1 MSKYGVRAKVLGLCR
16 EAMAA
21 WAVALVALVAGG
33 LLSAGLALA
42 TQAFYKQQLRQ
53 RFELLA
59 SERYSRIAE
68 RFDDQEQRLD
78 GLRRFFSFS
87 NEITPREFD
96 GYAQP
101 LLRRTQA
108 YSWAPRVEHAQ
119 RREFE
124 RQASARLGQAYE
136 IREQDGQGNWQ
147 AAPPRDHYFPVLYT
161 QAIQQQG
168 QPYGLDLRSQPAR
181 EQALKR
187 AVLPGS
193 MAVSEPLDM
202 INVAAGY
209 SRGLLMVAPVF
220 SDKAPDKE
228 PDSEAPGA
236 PVGYVMALLNLS
248 QLISDGLPTTGE
260 DNLVVRIVDSSGR
273 DGREV
278 LFDSQNPPASLAL
291 VSSQLLHLAD
301 HHYQIDIRPSQVFM
315 QGNRS
320 SAALAVGFLGGLLSL
335 LVSALLYNLFSQ
347 RQRALR
353 LVEQRTS
360 ELRVSEQSLR
370 ETHNQLRSV
379 LDAATQVAIIA
390 TSLKGVVSTF
400 NAGAER
406 MLGYLAAEVVGQLR
420 LENLV
425 LPEELNQRA
434 HALSLRYGRPIA
446 GGQAMFA
453 DTLQEGGAEPSEW
466 TLVRKDGS
474 QLLANMLV
482 TAVLDE
488 QGLWVGYLAICIDV
502 TERRRVHEAL
512 ALRDRLL
519 EKLSAEVPGG
529 IYQYRLDADGHS
541 CFPYASEGLFDIYE
555 VDLQLLREDATAVF
569 ERIHPEDLE
578 RVRRSVRYSAEHLT
592 PWREEYRVCLPRAG
606 LRWIRGEATP
616 EVGEEGCTLW
626 HGYLTDISDLKG
638 VEEDLRTLSVT
649 DALTGIHNR
658 RYFQERI
665 KVELDRAQ
673 REDQDLAV
681 IMLDIDHFKR
691 INDQFGHAVGDH
703 VLRSLCQR
711 IGQRLRR
718 TDVFCRL
725 GGEEF
730 MVLCPGSN
738 AEQAQVLA
746 TELWQG
752 VRSVPVEGVGKV
764 TASFGVAGWR
774 PGEGADALLLRADA
788 GVYAAKQAGRDRV
801 EGELS

>member
-1 MSKYGVRAKVLGLCR
+1 MSKWGVRAKVLGLCS

-21 WAVALVALVAGG
+21 WAVALVTLVAGV
-33 LLSAGLALA
+33 LLSAALALA

-59 SERYSRIAE
+59 SERFSRIAE

-87 NEITPREFD
+87 TEITPREFD
-96 GYAQP
+96 GYARP
-101 LLRRTQA
+101 LLHRTQA
-108 YSWAPRVEHAQ
+108 YSWAPRVEAAQ

-124 RQASARLGQAYE
+124 RQASAWLGREYT
-136 IREQDGQGNWQ
+136 IRDQDGQGNWHP
-147 AAPPRDHYFPVLYT
+147 APARDHYFPVLYT
-161 QAIQQQG
+161 QATQLQG
-168 QPYGLDLRSQPAR
+168 QPFGLDLRSQPAR
-181 EQALKR
+181 EQALAR
-187 AVLPGS
+187 AVQPGS

-202 INVAAGY
+202 ISVTPDF

-220 SDKAPDKE
+220 ADARPADG
-228 PDSEAPGA
+228 PA
-236 PVGYVMALLNLS
+236 GYVMALLNLR
-248 QLISDGLPTTGE
+248 QLITEGLPAAAD
-260 DNLVVRIVDSSGR
+260 DNLMVRVVDPSGR
-273 DGREV
+273 DGAEV
-278 LFDSQNPPASLAL
+278 LFDSLNRAAPLPLLST
-291 VSSQLLHLAD
+291 QLLHLAD
-301 HHYQIDIRPSQVFM
+301 HHYQVDIRPSQAFL
-315 QGNRS
+315 QANRS
-320 SAALAVGFLGGLLSL
+320 SAAMAVGLLGASLSL
-335 LVSALLYNLFSQ
+335 LLSALLYSLFSQ
-347 RQRALR
+347 RQRALA
-353 LVEQRTS
+353 LVEQRTR
-360 ELRVSEQSLR
+360 ELQVSEQSLR
-370 ETHNQLRSV
+370 DTHNQLRSV

-406 MLGYLAAEVVGQLR
+406 LLGYTADEAIGHLQL
-420 LENLV
+420 EDLV
-425 LPEELNQRA
+425 LPEELSQRA
-434 HALSLRYGRPIA
+434 HALSVRYGRHIA

-453 DTLQEGGAEPSEW
+453 DTIQENGAEPGEW

-512 ALRDRLL
+512 AARDRLL

-529 IYQYRLDADGHS
+529 IYQFRLDVDGRS

-555 VDLQLLREDATAVF
+555 VELSLLREDATAVF
-569 ERIHPEDLE
+569 ERIHPDDLD
-578 RVRRSVRYSAEHLT
+578 RVRRSIRYSAEHLA
-592 PWREEYRVCLPRAG
+592 PWRDEYRVCLPSAG

-616 EVGEEGCTLW
+616 EVGEGGCTLW

-658 RYFQERI
+658 RYFQERL
-665 KVELDRAQ
+665 KAELERAQ
-673 REDQDLAV
+673 RDDQDLAV

-711 IGQRLRR
+711 IGNRLRR
-718 TDVFCRL
+718 SDVFCRL

-738 AEQAQVLA
+738 AEQARLLA
-746 TELWQG
+746 MELWQG
-752 VRSVPVEGVGKV
+752 VRGVPVEGVGKV

-774 PGEGADALLLRADA
+774 AGEGADALLLRADA

-801 EGELS
+801 EGELV

>member
-1 MSKYGVRAKVLGLCR
+1 MSKYGVRAKVMGLCR
-16 EAMAA
+16 EALAA

-78 GLRRFFSFS
+78 SLRRFFSFS
-87 NEITPREFD
+87 NEITPGEFD
-96 GYAQP
+96 GFAGP

-108 YSWAPRVEHAQ
+108 YSWAPRVEQGQ
-119 RREFE
+119 RGDFE
-124 RQASARLGQAYE
+124 RQASARLGQPYE
-136 IREQDGQGNWQ
+136 IRDLDSQGNWQ

-161 QAIQQQG
+161 QATQQQG
-168 QPYGLDLRSQPAR
+168 QPYGLDLRGQPVR
-181 EQALKR
+181 EQTLQRAL
-187 AVLPGS
+187 LPGS

-220 SDKAPDKE
+220 SDKAPGE
-228 PDSEAPGA
+228 PQGA
-236 PVGYVMALLNLS
+236 PAGYVMALLNLR
-248 QLISDGLPTTGE
+248 QLISDGLPSAGE
-260 DNLVVRIVDSSGR
+260 DNLVVRIIDPSGR
-273 DGREV
+273 DGHEV
-278 LFDSQNPPASLAL
+278 LFDSQNPPAPLAL
-291 VSSQLLHLAD
+291 LSNQLLHLAD
-301 HHYQIDIRPSQVFM
+301 HHFQLDIRPSQVFM

-320 SAALAVGFLGGLLSL
+320 SAALAVGLLGGLLSL
-335 LVSALLYNLFSQ
+335 LLSALLYNLFSQ
-347 RQRALR
+347 RQRALK
-353 LVEQRTS
+353 LVEQRTAQ
-360 ELRVSEQSLR
+360 LRVSEQSLR
-370 ETHNQLRSV
+370 DTHNQLRSV
-379 LDAATQVAIIA
+379 LNAATQVAIIA

-406 MLGYLAAEVVGQLR
+406 MLGYQAGEAVGQLR
-420 LENLV
+420 LEYLV

-434 HALSLRYGRPIA
+434 HALSLRYGRHIA

-512 ALRDRLL
+512 AMRDRLL
-519 EKLSAEVPGG
+519 EKLSAQVPGG

-541 CFPYASEGLFDIYE
+541 CFPYASQGMFEIYE

-569 ERIHPEDLE
+569 ERIHPDDLE
-578 RVRRSVRYSAEHLT
+578 HVRRSVRYSAEHLT

-606 LRWIRGEATP
+606 LRWVRGEATP
-616 EVGEEGCTLW
+616 EVGEAGCTLW

-649 DALTGIHNR
+649 DSLTGIHNR
-658 RYFQERI
+658 RYFQERL
-665 KVELDRAQ
+665 KAELDRAQ
-673 REDQDLAV
+673 RDNQDLAV

-691 INDQFGHAVGDH
+691 INDQYGHAVGDH

-711 IGQRLRR
+711 IGHRLRR

-738 AEQAQVLA
+738 AEQARMLA
-746 TELWQG
+746 MELWQG
-752 VRSVPVEGVGKV
+752 VRSVPVDGVGRV

-801 EGELS
+801 EGELG

>member
-1 MSKYGVRAKVLGLCR
+1 MSKWGVRAKVLGLCS

-21 WAVALVALVAGG
+21 WAVALVALVAGV
-33 LLSAGLALA
+33 LLSVGLALA
-42 TQAFYKQQLRQ
+42 AQAFYKQQLRQ

-59 SERYSRIAE
+59 SERHSRIAE
-68 RFDDQEQRLD
+68 RFADQEQRLD
-78 GLRRFFSFS
+78 GLRRFFTYS
-87 NEITPREFD
+87 NEITPNEFD
-96 GYAQP
+96 GYARP
-101 LLRRTQA
+101 LLQRTQA
-108 YSWAPRVEHAQ
+108 YSWAPRVEAGQ

-124 RQASARLGQAYE
+124 RQASIWLGQNYL
-136 IREQDGQGNWQ
+136 IREVDGAGNWR
-147 AAPPRDHYFPVLYT
+147 PSPRRDHYYPVLYT
-161 QAIQQQG
+161 QADHLQG

-181 EQALKR
+181 EQTLARALQ
-187 AVLPGS
+187 PGS

-202 INVAAGY
+202 LSVAPDFT
-209 SRGLLMVAPVF
+209 RGLLMVAPVF
-220 SDKAPDKE
+220 SDARPDD
-228 PDSEAPGA
+228 PPA
-236 PVGYVMALLNLS
+236 GYVMALLNMR
-248 QLISDGLPTTGE
+248 QLVTEGLPVAAN
-260 DNLVVRIVDSSGR
+260 DNLVVRIIDPSGR
-273 DGREV
+273 DGHEV
-278 LFDSQNPPASLAL
+278 LFDSQNPVAALAL
-291 VSSQLLHLAD
+291 VSTQLLHLAD
-301 HHYQIDIRPSQVFM
+301 HHFQLDIRPSQAFM
-315 QGNRS
+315 QANQ
-320 SAALAVGFLGGLLSL
+320 SAAVLSVALLGGLLSL
-335 LVSALLYNLFSQ
+335 LLSALLYSLFSQ
-347 RQRALR
+347 RQRALT
-353 LVEQRTS
+353 LVEQRTA

-370 ETHNQLRSV
+370 DTHNQLRSV

-390 TSLKGVVSTF
+390 TSLKGEVSTF

-406 MLGYLAAEVVGQLR
+406 MLGYSASEAVGHLQL
-420 LENLV
+420 EDLV
-425 LPEELNQRA
+425 MPEELSHRA
-434 HALSLRYGRPIA
+434 HALSLRYGRHIA

-453 DTLQEGGAEPSEW
+453 ETIQDSGGEPGEW

-474 QLLANMLV
+474 HLLANMLV

-529 IYQYRLDADGHS
+529 IYQYQLDADGHS
-541 CFPYASEGLFDIYE
+541 CFPYASQGLFDIYE

-569 ERIHPEDLE
+569 ERIHPDDLE
-578 RVRRSVRYSAEHLT
+578 RVRRSVRYSAEHLS

-606 LRWIRGEATP
+606 LRWVRGEATP
-616 EVGEEGCTLW
+616 EPGEDGCTLW

-638 VEEDLRTLSVT
+638 VEEELRTLSVT

-658 RYFQERI
+658 RYFQERL

-673 REDQDLAV
+673 RDELDLAV

-691 INDQFGHAVGDH
+691 INDQYGHAVGDH

-738 AEQAQVLA
+738 AEQARMLA
-746 TELWQG
+746 TELWHG

-774 PGEGADALLLRADA
+774 QGEGADALLLRADA

-801 EGELS
+801 ESELA

>member
-1 MSKYGVRAKVLGLCR
+1 MSKWGVRAKVLGLCS

-21 WAVALVALVAGG
+21 WAVALVALVAGV
-33 LLSAGLALA
+33 LLSVGLALA
-42 TQAFYKQQLRQ
+42 AQAFYKQQLRQ

-59 SERYSRIAE
+59 SERHSRIAE

-78 GLRRFFSFS
+78 GLRRFFTYS
-87 NEITPREFD
+87 NEITPNEFD
-96 GYAQP
+96 GYARP
-101 LLRRTQA
+101 LLQRTQA
-108 YSWAPRVEHAQ
+108 YSWAPRVEAGQ

-124 RQASARLGQAYE
+124 RQASIWLGQNYL
-136 IREQDGQGNWQ
+136 IREVDGAGNWR
-147 AAPPRDHYFPVLYT
+147 PSPRRDHYYPVLYT
-161 QAIQQQG
+161 QADHLQG

-181 EQALKR
+181 EQTLARALQ
-187 AVLPGS
+187 PGS

-202 INVAAGY
+202 LSVAPDFT
-209 SRGLLMVAPVF
+209 RGLLMVAPVF
-220 SDKAPDKE
+220 SDARPDD
-228 PDSEAPGA
+228 PPA
-236 PVGYVMALLNLS
+236 GYVMALLNMR
-248 QLISDGLPTTGE
+248 QLVTEGLPVAAN
-260 DNLVVRIVDSSGR
+260 DNLVVRIIDPSGR
-273 DGREV
+273 DGHEV
-278 LFDSQNPPASLAL
+278 LFDSQNPVAALAL
-291 VSSQLLHLAD
+291 VSTQLLHLAD
-301 HHYQIDIRPSQVFM
+301 HHFQLDIRPSQAFM
-315 QGNRS
+315 QANQ
-320 SAALAVGFLGGLLSL
+320 SAAVLSVALLGGLLSL
-335 LVSALLYNLFSQ
+335 LLSALLYSLFSQ
-347 RQRALR
+347 RQRALT
-353 LVEQRTS
+353 LVEQRTA

-370 ETHNQLRSV
+370 DTHNQLRSV

-390 TSLKGVVSTF
+390 TSLKGEVSTF

-406 MLGYLAAEVVGQLR
+406 MLGYSASEAVGHLQL
-420 LENLV
+420 EDLV
-425 LPEELNQRA
+425 MPEELSHRA
-434 HALSLRYGRPIA
+434 HALSLRYGRHIA

-453 DTLQEGGAEPSEW
+453 ETIQDSGGEPGEW

-474 QLLANMLV
+474 HLLANMLV

-529 IYQYRLDADGHS
+529 IYQYQLDADGHS
-541 CFPYASEGLFDIYE
+541 CFPYASQGLFDIYE

-569 ERIHPEDLE
+569 ERIHPDDLE
-578 RVRRSVRYSAEHLT
+578 RVRRSVRYSAEHLS

-606 LRWIRGEATP
+606 LRWVRGEATP
-616 EVGEEGCTLW
+616 EPGEDGCTLW

-638 VEEDLRTLSVT
+638 VEEELRTLSVT

-658 RYFQERI
+658 RYFQERL

-673 REDQDLAV
+673 RDELDLAV

-691 INDQFGHAVGDH
+691 INDQYGHAVGDH

-738 AEQAQVLA
+738 AEQARMLA
-746 TELWQG
+746 TELWHG

-774 PGEGADALLLRADA
+774 QGEGADALLLRADA

-801 EGELS
+801 ESELA

>member
-1 MSKYGVRAKVLGLCR
+1 MSKYGVRAKVLGLCS

-21 WAVALVALVAGG
+21 WAVALVALVAGS
-33 LLSAGLALA
+33 LLSIALALA
-42 TQAFYKQQLRQ
+42 THAFYKQQLRQ

-78 GLRRFFSFS
+78 SLRRFFSFS
-87 NEITPREFD
+87 NDITPREFD
-96 GYAQP
+96 GFARP

-108 YSWAPRVEHAQ
+108 YSWAPRVEGAQ
-119 RREFE
+119 RRDFE
-124 RQASARLGQAYE
+124 RKASAALGQAYL
-136 IREQDGQGNWQ
+136 IRDLDERGNWHP
-147 AAPPRDHYFPVLYT
+147 APPRDHYFPVLYT
-161 QAIQQQG
+161 QATQMQG
-168 QPYGLDLRSQPAR
+168 QPYGLDLRGQAVR
-181 EQALKR
+181 DQALMR
-187 AVLPGS
+187 ALEPGS
-193 MAVSEPLDM
+193 MAVSAPLDM
-202 INVAAGY
+202 ISVAPGY
-209 SRGLLMVAPVF
+209 ARGLLMVAPVF
-220 SDKAPDKE
+220 YSAQAGNP
-228 PDSEAPGA
+228 A
-236 PVGYVMALLNLS
+236 GYVMALLNVR
-248 QLISDGLPTTGE
+248 QLITDGLPAIAQ
-260 DNLVVRIVDSSGR
+260 DNLVVRIVDPSGR
-273 DGREV
+273 NGHEL
-278 LFDSQNPPASLAL
+278 LFDSQNPAAPLAL
-291 VSSQLLHLAD
+291 VSTQLLHLAD
-301 HHYQIDIRPSQVFM
+301 HHFQLDIRPSQVFM
-315 QGNRS
+315 QANRS
-320 SAALAVGFLGGLLSL
+320 SAALAVGLLGGLLSL
-335 LVSALLYNLFSQ
+335 LLSALLYNLFSQ
-347 RQRALR
+347 RQRALK
-353 LVEQRTS
+353 LVEQRTA

-406 MLGYLAAEVVGQLR
+406 MLGYAASEAVGKLQLED
-420 LENLV
+420 LL
-425 LPEELNQRA
+425 LPEELSLRA
-434 HALSLRYGRPIA
+434 HALGLRYGRHID

-453 DTLQEGGAEPSEW
+453 ETIQEGGAQPGEW

-512 ALRDRLL
+512 AMRDRLL

-529 IYQYRLDADGHS
+529 IYQYRLDANGHS
-541 CFPYASEGLFDIYE
+541 CFPYASQGLFDIYE
-555 VDLQLLREDATAVF
+555 VDLQLLREDATVVF
-569 ERIHPEDLE
+569 ERIHADDLE
-578 RVRRSVRYSAEHLT
+578 RVQRSVRYSAEHLS

-606 LRWIRGEATP
+606 LRWVRGEATP
-616 EVGEEGCTLW
+616 EVGEDGCTLW

-658 RYFQERI
+658 RYFQERL
-665 KVELDRAQ
+665 KAELDRAQ
-673 REDQDLAV
+673 RDDQELAV

-691 INDQFGHAVGDH
+691 INDQYGHAVGDH

-738 AEQAQVLA
+738 AEQARLLA
-746 TELWQG
+746 MELWQG
-752 VRSVPVEGVGKV
+752 VRNVPVDGVGKV

-801 EGELS
+801 EAELS

>member
-1 MSKYGVRAKVLGLCR
+1 MSKYGVRAKVLGLCS

-21 WAVALVALVAGG
+21 WAVALVALVAGS
-33 LLSAGLALA
+33 LLSIALALA
-42 TQAFYKQQLRQ
+42 THAFYKQQLRQ

-78 GLRRFFSFS
+78 SLRRFFSFS
-87 NEITPREFD
+87 NDITPREFD
-96 GYAQP
+96 GFARP

-108 YSWAPRVEHAQ
+108 YSWAPRVEGAQ
-119 RREFE
+119 RRDFE
-124 RQASARLGQAYE
+124 RKASAALGQAYL
-136 IREQDGQGNWQ
+136 IRDLDERGNWHP
-147 AAPPRDHYFPVLYT
+147 APPRDHYFPVLYT
-161 QAIQQQG
+161 QSTQMQG
-168 QPYGLDLRSQPAR
+168 QPYGLDLRGQAVR
-181 EQALKR
+181 DQALMR
-187 AVLPGS
+187 ALEPGS
-193 MAVSEPLDM
+193 MAVSAPLDM
-202 INVAAGY
+202 ISVAPGY
-209 SRGLLMVAPVF
+209 ARGLLMVAPVF
-220 SDKAPDKE
+220 YSAQAGNP
-228 PDSEAPGA
+228 A
-236 PVGYVMALLNLS
+236 GYVMALLNVR
-248 QLISDGLPTTGE
+248 QLITDGLPAIAQ
-260 DNLVVRIVDSSGR
+260 DNLVVRIVDPSGR
-273 DGREV
+273 NGHEL
-278 LFDSQNPPASLAL
+278 LFDSQNPAAPLAL
-291 VSSQLLHLAD
+291 VSTQLLHLAD
-301 HHYQIDIRPSQVFM
+301 HHFQLDIRPSQVFM
-315 QGNRS
+315 QANRS
-320 SAALAVGFLGGLLSL
+320 SAALAVGLLGGLLSL
-335 LVSALLYNLFSQ
+335 LLSALLYNLFSQ
-347 RQRALR
+347 RQRALK
-353 LVEQRTS
+353 LVEQRTA

-406 MLGYLAAEVVGQLR
+406 MLGYAASEAVGKLQLED
-420 LENLV
+420 LL
-425 LPEELNQRA
+425 LPEELSLRA
-434 HALSLRYGRPIA
+434 HALGLRYGRHID

-453 DTLQEGGAEPSEW
+453 ETIQEGGAQPGEW

-512 ALRDRLL
+512 AMRDRLL

-529 IYQYRLDADGHS
+529 IYQYRLDANGHS
-541 CFPYASEGLFDIYE
+541 CFPYASQGLFDIYE
-555 VDLQLLREDATAVF
+555 VDLQLLREDATVVF
-569 ERIHPEDLE
+569 ERIHADDLE
-578 RVRRSVRYSAEHLT
+578 RVQRSVRYSAEHLS

-606 LRWIRGEATP
+606 LRWVRGEATP
-616 EVGEEGCTLW
+616 EVGEDGCTLW

-658 RYFQERI
+658 RYFQERL
-665 KVELDRAQ
+665 KAELDRAQ
-673 REDQDLAV
+673 RDDQELAV

-691 INDQFGHAVGDH
+691 INDQYGHAVGDH

-738 AEQAQVLA
+738 AEQARLLA
-746 TELWQG
+746 MELWQG
-752 VRSVPVEGVGKV
+752 VRNLPVDGVGKV

-801 EGELS
+801 EAELS

>member
-1 MSKYGVRAKVLGLCR
+1 MSKYGVRAKVLGLCS

-21 WAVALVALVAGG
+21 WAVALVALVAGS
-33 LLSAGLALA
+33 LLSIALALA
-42 TQAFYKQQLRQ
+42 THAFYKQQLRQ

-78 GLRRFFSFS
+78 SLRRFFSFS
-87 NEITPREFD
+87 NDITPREFD
-96 GYAQP
+96 GFARP

-108 YSWAPRVEHAQ
+108 YSWAPRVEGAQ
-119 RREFE
+119 RRDFE
-124 RQASARLGQAYE
+124 RKASAALGQAYL
-136 IREQDGQGNWQ
+136 IRDLDERGNWHP
-147 AAPPRDHYFPVLYT
+147 APPRDHYFPVLYT
-161 QAIQQQG
+161 QATQMQG
-168 QPYGLDLRSQPAR
+168 QPYGLDLRGQAVR
-181 EQALKR
+181 DQALMR
-187 AVLPGS
+187 ALEPGS
-193 MAVSEPLDM
+193 MAVSAPLDM
-202 INVAAGY
+202 ISVAPGY
-209 SRGLLMVAPVF
+209 ARGLLMVAPVF
-220 SDKAPDKE
+220 YSAQAGNP
-228 PDSEAPGA
+228 A
-236 PVGYVMALLNLS
+236 GYVMALLNVR
-248 QLISDGLPTTGE
+248 QLITDGLPAIAQ
-260 DNLVVRIVDSSGR
+260 DNLVVRIVDPSGR
-273 DGREV
+273 NGHEL
-278 LFDSQNPPASLAL
+278 LFDSQNPAAPLAL
-291 VSSQLLHLAD
+291 VSTQLLHLAD
-301 HHYQIDIRPSQVFM
+301 HHFQLDIRPSQVFM
-315 QGNRS
+315 QANRS
-320 SAALAVGFLGGLLSL
+320 SAALAVGLLGGLLSL
-335 LVSALLYNLFSQ
+335 LLSALLYNLFSQ
-347 RQRALR
+347 RQRALK
-353 LVEQRTS
+353 LVEQRTA

-406 MLGYLAAEVVGQLR
+406 MLGYAASEAVGKLQLED
-420 LENLV
+420 LL
-425 LPEELNQRA
+425 LPEELSLRA
-434 HALSLRYGRPIA
+434 HALGLRYGRHID

-453 DTLQEGGAEPSEW
+453 ETIQEGGAQPGEW

-512 ALRDRLL
+512 AMRDRLL

-529 IYQYRLDADGHS
+529 IYQYRLDANGHS
-541 CFPYASEGLFDIYE
+541 CFPYASQGLFDIYE
-555 VDLQLLREDATAVF
+555 VDLQLLREDATVVF
-569 ERIHPEDLE
+569 ERIHADDLE
-578 RVRRSVRYSAEHLT
+578 RVQRSVRYSAEHLS
-592 PWREEYRVCLPRAG
+592 PWREEYRVYLPRAG
-606 LRWIRGEATP
+606 LRWVRGEATP
-616 EVGEEGCTLW
+616 EVGEDGCTLW

-658 RYFQERI
+658 RYFQERL
-665 KVELDRAQ
+665 KAELDRAQ
-673 REDQDLAV
+673 RDDQELAV

-691 INDQFGHAVGDH
+691 INDQYGHAVGDH

-738 AEQAQVLA
+738 AEQARLLA
-746 TELWQG
+746 MELWQG
-752 VRSVPVEGVGKV
+752 VRNLPVDGVGKV

-801 EGELS
+801 EAELS

>member
-1 MSKYGVRAKVLGLCR
+1 MSKYGVRAKVVGLCS

-21 WAVALVALVAGG
+21 WAVALVALVAGS
-33 LLSAGLALA
+33 LLSIALALA
-42 TQAFYKQQLRQ
+42 THAFYKQQLRQ

-78 GLRRFFSFS
+78 SLRRFFNFS
-87 NEITPREFD
+87 NDITPREFD
-96 GYAQP
+96 GYAGP

-108 YSWAPRVEHAQ
+108 YSWAPRVEGAQ
-119 RREFE
+119 RRDFE
-124 RQASARLGQAYE
+124 RQASAALGQAYL
-136 IREQDGQGNWQ
+136 IRDLDERGNWHP
-147 AAPPRDHYFPVLYT
+147 APPRDHYFPVLYT
-161 QAIQQQG
+161 QATQMQG
-168 QPYGLDLRSQPAR
+168 QPYGLDLRG
-181 EQALKR
+181 QAVRDQTLMR
-187 AVLPGS
+187 ALEPGS
-193 MAVSEPLDM
+193 MAVSAPIDM
-202 INVAAGY
+202 ISVAPGY
-209 SRGLLMVAPVF
+209 ARGLLMVAPVF
-220 SDKAPDKE
+220 YTAQA
-228 PDSEAPGA
+228 DSPA
-236 PVGYVMALLNLS
+236 GYVMALLNLR
-248 QLISDGLPTTGE
+248 QLITDGLPAIAE
-260 DNLVVRIVDSSGR
+260 DNLVVRIVDPSGR
-273 DGREV
+273 DGHEL
-278 LFDSQNPPASLAL
+278 LFDSQNPAAPLAL
-291 VSSQLLHLAD
+291 VSTQLLHLAD
-301 HHYQIDIRPSQVFM
+301 HHFQLDIRPSQVFM

-320 SAALAVGFLGGLLSL
+320 SAALAVGLLGGLLSL
-335 LVSALLYNLFSQ
+335 LLSALLYSLFGQ
-347 RQRALR
+347 RQRALK
-353 LVEQRTS
+353 LVEQRTA

-406 MLGYLAAEVVGQLR
+406 MLGYAASDAVGKLQL
-420 LENLV
+420 EHLV
-425 LPEELNQRA
+425 LPEELSLRA
-434 HALSLRYGRPIA
+434 HALSLRYGRHID

-453 DTLQEGGAEPSEW
+453 ETLQEGSAQPGEW

-502 TERRRVHEAL
+502 TEQRRVHEAL
-512 ALRDRLL
+512 AMRDRLL

-529 IYQYRLDADGHS
+529 IYQYRLDANGHS
-541 CFPYASEGLFDIYE
+541 CFPYASQGLFDIYE
-555 VDLQLLREDATAVF
+555 IDLQLLHEDATVVF
-569 ERIHPEDLE
+569 ERIHPDDLE
-578 RVRRSVRYSAEHLT
+578 RVRRSVHHSAEHLS
-592 PWREEYRVCLPRAG
+592 PWREEYRVCLPKSG
-606 LRWIRGEATP
+606 LRWVRGEATP
-616 EVGEEGCTLW
+616 EVGEDGCTLW

-658 RYFQERI
+658 RYFQERL
-665 KVELDRAQ
+665 KAELDRAQ
-673 REDQDLAV
+673 RDDQELAV

-691 INDQFGHAVGDH
+691 INDQYGHAVGDH

-738 AEQAQVLA
+738 AEQARLLA
-746 TELWQG
+746 MELWQG
-752 VRSVPVEGVGKV
+752 VRNLPVDGVGKV

-801 EGELS
+801 EAELS

>member
-1 MSKYGVRAKVLGLCR
+1 MSKYGVRAKVVGLCR
-16 EAMAA
+16 EALAA

-78 GLRRFFSFS
+78 SLRRFFSFS
-87 NEITPREFD
+87 NEITPGEFD
-96 GYAQP
+96 GFAGP

-108 YSWAPRVEHAQ
+108 YSWAPRVEQGQ
-119 RREFE
+119 RGDFE
-124 RQASARLGQAYE
+124 RQASARLGQPYE
-136 IREQDGQGNWQ
+136 IRDLDSQGNWQ

-161 QAIQQQG
+161 EATQQQG
-168 QPYGLDLRSQPAR
+168 QPYGLDLRGQPVR
-181 EQALKR
+181 EQTLQRAL
-187 AVLPGS
+187 LPGS

-220 SDKAPDKE
+220 SDKAPG
-228 PDSEAPGA
+228 EAQGA
-236 PVGYVMALLNLS
+236 PAGYVMALVNLR
-248 QLISDGLPTTGE
+248 QLISDGLPSAGE
-260 DNLVVRIVDSSGR
+260 DNLVVRIIDPSGR
-273 DGREV
+273 DGHEV
-278 LFDSQNPPASLAL
+278 LFDSENPPAPLAL
-291 VSSQLLHLAD
+291 LSNQLLHLAD
-301 HHYQIDIRPSQVFM
+301 HHFQLDIRPSQVFM

-320 SAALAVGFLGGLLSL
+320 SAALAVGLLGGLLSL
-335 LVSALLYNLFSQ
+335 LLSALLYNLFSQ
-347 RQRALR
+347 RQRALK
-353 LVEQRTS
+353 LVEQRTAQ
-360 ELRVSEQSLR
+360 LRVSEQSLR
-370 ETHNQLRSV
+370 DTHNQLRSV
-379 LDAATQVAIIA
+379 LNAATQVAIIA

-406 MLGYLAAEVVGQLR
+406 MLGYQAGEAVGQLR
-420 LENLV
+420 LEYLV

-434 HALSLRYGRPIA
+434 HALSLRYGRHIA

-512 ALRDRLL
+512 AMRDRLL
-519 EKLSAEVPGG
+519 EKLSAQVPGG

-541 CFPYASEGLFDIYE
+541 CFPYASQGMFEIYE

-569 ERIHPEDLE
+569 ERIHPDDLE
-578 RVRRSVRYSAEHLT
+578 HVRRSVRYSAEHLT

-606 LRWIRGEATP
+606 LRWVRGEATP
-616 EVGEEGCTLW
+616 EVGEAGCTLW

-649 DALTGIHNR
+649 DSLTGIHNR
-658 RYFQERI
+658 RYFQERL
-665 KVELDRAQ
+665 KAELDRAQ
-673 REDQDLAV
+673 RDNQDLAV

-691 INDQFGHAVGDH
+691 INDQYGHAVGDH

-711 IGQRLRR
+711 IGHRLRR

-738 AEQAQVLA
+738 AEQARMLA
-746 TELWQG
+746 MELWQG
-752 VRSVPVEGVGKV
+752 VRSVPVDGVGRV

-801 EGELS
+801 EGELG

>member
-1 MSKYGVRAKVLGLCR
+1 MSKYGVRAKVLGVCS

-21 WAVALVALVAGG
+21 WALALVALVAGG
-33 LLSAGLALA
+33 LLSVALALA

-68 RFDDQEQRLD
+68 RFEDQEQRLD
-78 GLRRFFSFS
+78 ALRRFFDFS
-87 NEITPREFD
+87 HEVTPHEFD
-96 GYAQP
+96 GYARP
-101 LLRRTQA
+101 LLRRTLA
-108 YSWAPRVEHAQ
+108 YSWAPRVEAAQ
-119 RREFE
+119 RAEFE
-124 RQASARLGQAYE
+124 RRASDALGQAYG
-136 IREQDGQGNWQ
+136 IRDLDSQGNWQ
-147 AAPPRDHYFPVLYT
+147 PAPPRDHYYPVLYT
-161 QAIQQQG
+161 QATLQQG
-168 QPYGLDLRSQPAR
+168 QPYGLDLRGQVTR
-181 EQALKR
+181 QQTLLRALQ
-187 AVLPGS
+187 PGS
-193 MAVSEPLDM
+193 MAVSAPLDM
-202 INVAAGY
+202 INVVPGY

-220 SDKAPDKE
+220 AGTQPE
-228 PDSEAPGA
+228 VPPA
-236 PVGYVMALLNLS
+236 GYVMALLNLR
-248 QLISDGLPTTGE
+248 QLITEGLPAAAE
-260 DNLVVRIVDSSGR
+260 DNLVVRIFDPSGR
-273 DGREV
+273 DGHEV
-278 LFDSQNPPASLAL
+278 LFDSQNSPAPLAL
-291 VSSQLLHLAD
+291 ASTQSLHLAD
-301 HHYQIDIRPSQVFM
+301 HFFELDIRPSQVFM

-320 SAALAVGFLGGLLSL
+320 SAALAVGLLGGLLSL
-335 LVSALLYNLFSQ
+335 LLSALLYNLFSQ
-347 RQRALR
+347 RQRALT
-353 LVEQRTS
+353 LVEQRTA

-406 MLGYLAAEVVGQLR
+406 MLGYSASEAIGHLQL
-420 LENLV
+420 EDLV
-425 LPEELNQRA
+425 LAEELSQRA
-434 HALSLRYGRPIA
+434 HALSQRYGRHIA

-453 DTLQEGGAEPSEW
+453 ETIQESGAQPGEW

-488 QGLWVGYLAICIDV
+488 QGLWVGHLAICIDV

-529 IYQYRLDADGHS
+529 IYQYRLDPDGHS
-541 CFPYASEGLFDIYE
+541 CFPYASQGLFDIYE
-555 VDLQLLREDATAVF
+555 VDLQLLREDASAVF
-569 ERIHPEDLE
+569 ERIHPDDLE
-578 RVRRSVRYSAEHLT
+578 RVRRSVRDSAEHLS

-606 LRWIRGEATP
+606 LRWVRGEATP

-638 VEEDLRTLSVT
+638 VEEDLRALSVT

-658 RYFQERI
+658 RYFQERL

-673 REDQDLAV
+673 RDELDLAV

-730 MVLCPGSN
+730 MVLCPGSD
-738 AEQAQVLA
+738 AEQARLLA
-746 TELWQG
+746 MELWQG
-752 VRSVPVEGVGKV
+752 VRNVPVEGVGMV

-801 EGELS
+801 EGELN

>member
-136 IREQDGQGNWQ
+136 IRDQDGQGNWQ

-168 QPYGLDLRSQPAR
+168 QPYGLDLRSQSAR

-193 MAVSEPLDM
+193 MAVSEPLDL

-220 SDKAPDKE
+220 SDKEPDKE
-228 PDSEAPGA
+228 SDSDAPGA
-236 PVGYVMALLNLS
+236 PVGYVMALLNLG
-248 QLISDGLPTTGE
+248 QLISDGLPSTGE

-320 SAALAVGFLGGLLSL
+320 SAAWAVGFLGGLLSL
-335 LVSALLYNLFSQ
+335 LLSALLYNLFSQ

-406 MLGYLAAEVVGQLR
+406 MLGYLAAEAVGQLR
-420 LENLV
+420 LESLV
-425 LPEELNQRA
+425 LPEELKQRA

-606 LRWIRGEATP
+606 LRWVRGEATP

-746 TELWQG
+746 MELWQG

>member
-1 MSKYGVRAKVLGLCR
+1 MSKWGVRAKVLGLCS

-21 WAVALVALVAGG
+21 WAVALVALVAGV

-42 TQAFYKQQLRQ
+42 AQAFYKQQLRQ

-59 SERYSRIAE
+59 SERHSRIAE

-78 GLRRFFSFS
+78 GLRRFFTYSS
-87 NEITPREFD
+87 EITPSEFN
-96 GYAQP
+96 GYARP
-101 LLRRTQA
+101 LLQRTQA
-108 YSWAPRVEHAQ
+108 YSWAPRVEAAQ

-124 RQASARLGQAYE
+124 RQASAWLGQDYQ
-136 IREQDGQGNWQ
+136 IREEDGAGNWHPSPQ
-147 AAPPRDHYFPVLYT
+147 RAYYYPVLYT
-161 QAIQQQG
+161 QAGDMQG

-181 EQALKR
+181 EQTLARALQ
-187 AVLPGS
+187 PGS

-202 INVAAGY
+202 LNVAPDF

-220 SDKAPDKE
+220 SDARPND
-228 PDSEAPGA
+228 PPA
-236 PVGYVMALLNLS
+236 GYVMALLNMR
-248 QLISDGLPTTGE
+248 QLVTEGLPVVAD
-260 DNLVVRIVDSSGR
+260 DNLVVRIIDPSGR
-273 DGREV
+273 DGHEV
-278 LFDSQNPPASLAL
+278 LFDSQNPVAALAL
-291 VSSQLLHLAD
+291 VSTQLLRLAD
-301 HHYQIDIRPSQVFM
+301 HHFQLDIRPSQAFL
-315 QGNRS
+315 QANQS
-320 SAALAVGFLGGLLSL
+320 TAALAVGLLGGLLSL
-335 LVSALLYNLFSQ
+335 LLSTLLYNLFSQ
-347 RQRALR
+347 RQRALT
-353 LVEQRTS
+353 LVEQRTAQ
-360 ELRVSEQSLR
+360 LRVSEQSLR

-390 TSLKGVVSTF
+390 TSLKGEVSTF

-406 MLGYLAAEVVGQLR
+406 MLGYSASEAIGHLQL
-420 LENLV
+420 EDLV
-425 LPEELNQRA
+425 MPEELSQRA
-434 HALSLRYGRPIA
+434 HALSLRYGRHIA

-453 DTLQEGGAEPSEW
+453 ETIQESGGEPGEW

-474 QLLANMLV
+474 HLLANMLV

-541 CFPYASEGLFDIYE
+541 CFPYASQGLFDIYE
-555 VDLQLLREDATAVF
+555 VDLQLLREDASVVF
-569 ERIHPEDLE
+569 ERIHPDDLE
-578 RVRRSVRYSAEHLT
+578 RVRRSVRYSAEHLS
-592 PWREEYRVCLPRAG
+592 PWREEYRVRLPRAG
-606 LRWIRGEATP
+606 LRWVRGEATP
-616 EVGEEGCTLW
+616 EVGENGCTLW

-638 VEEDLRTLSVT
+638 VEEELRALSVT

-658 RYFQERI
+658 RYFQERL

-673 REDQDLAV
+673 RDELDLAV

-691 INDQFGHAVGDH
+691 INDQYGHAVGDH
-703 VLRSLCQR
+703 VLRCLCQR

-738 AEQAQVLA
+738 AEQARMLA
-746 TELWQG
+746 MELWQG
-752 VRSVPVEGVGKV
+752 VRSVPVDGVGKV

-774 PGEGADALLLRADA
+774 LGEGADALLLRADA

-801 EGELS
+801 EAELT